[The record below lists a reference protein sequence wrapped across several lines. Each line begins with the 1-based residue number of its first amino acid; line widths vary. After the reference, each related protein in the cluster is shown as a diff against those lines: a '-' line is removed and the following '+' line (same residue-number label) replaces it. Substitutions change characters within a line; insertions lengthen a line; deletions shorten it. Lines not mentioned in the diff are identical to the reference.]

1 MVIQGFRG
9 FYWVLQDF
17 TGFKLVLKVLLGFT
31 RFYWV
36 LLGFTGFYWVLLGFT
51 GFYLA
56 LLGLMYRDRPTENS
70 TSDFTQI
77 LPLWCRRFP
86 FHCLQFCNDFTEN
99 RWASLGLCPCPTG
112 QKLAAQLVKTGLSTW
127 ILTGRTGILWLHL
140 PDPAGSREVLYIFF
154 LVLYLYSEAS

>member
-1 MVIQGFRG
+1 
-9 FYWVLQDF
+9 
-17 TGFKLVLKVLLGFT
+17 
-31 RFYWV
+31 
-36 LLGFTGFYWVLLGFT
+36 
-51 GFYLA
+51 
-56 LLGLMYRDRPTENS
+56 MYRDRPTENS

-154 LVLYLYSEAS
+154 WFFICIPRPLNTAHLIGGSLFDSGRSRHGMSSSGERPMGEEEEEEEEEKGKREKKTPHRRINR